1 MITIGDR
8 ITKNYLLITIT
19 PYYNDISDK
28 RLNEQIRSHV
38 IQERRHIKI
47 TSADKFIISGKVF
60 DECNCD
66 LLELENIMS
75 LDDAMESVPETV
87 TCFSSNIFQPEL
99 NSLRSPKLIISCN
112 DDHFNVPPGVRDLA
126 IKGNDNITV
135 YCHDNLERFVLHDGT
150 AILTN
155 CNNLQQLV
163 LKDNAH
169 YVYGEFLEYVGHLE
183 YKHEIAFNVF
193 TELHE
198 YLPMFKNLHEYI
210 GRIDKKVLNLLPF
223 VRKIDSVCVSHNMTT
238 DDIPDS
244 LEDMKFCIEGVPCND
259 VLDEKP
265 NIKRIK
271 YTRQHLELD
280 AFVEKYPN
288 VYFYTDGYHQSLM
301 KPIIYNNKK
310 LVTLLELC

>member
-66 LLELENIMS
+66 LLELENIML

-198 YLPMFKNLHEYI
+198 YLSMFKNLQSYEGYI
-210 GRIDKKVLNLLPF
+210 ERDILKALGSIRKVTYHKP
-223 VRKIDSVCVSHNMTT
+223 VHVDI

-244 LEDMKFCIEGVPCND
+244 LEDMNFMIDGTNSSD
-259 VLDEKP
+259 ILDKKP
-265 NIKRIK
+265 NIKRIR
-271 YTRQHLELD
+271 YSESTLIVQEVTNR
-280 AFVEKYPN
+280 YPD
-288 VYFYTDGYHQSLM
+288 VYFYSYEGVTIDRH
-301 KPIIYNNKK
+301 NKK
-310 LVTLLELC
+310 LSSLLDLC